1 MGKTA
6 FEAGWRVSRYNLFA
20 PIPGT
25 KNVAI
30 ANLFKGT
37 CGVYSP
43 LDLFLLGELET
54 LDAEHPILGREQDR
68 RPARCKPEQYVL
80 ALYDRIGEEK
90 NADEQSTVTG

>member
-6 FEAGWRVSRYNLFA
+6 FEAGWRVSRYNLHA

-37 CGVYSP
+37 CGEYSP
-43 LDLFLLGELET
+43 RDVYLLGEL
-54 LDAEHPILGREQDR
+54 
-68 RPARCKPEQYVL
+68 
-80 ALYDRIGEEK
+80 
-90 NADEQSTVTG
+90 